1 MSVRVLQ
8 GYNGGGLTVALVHD
22 SLNCDLVAVHK
33 RRELGRHIAWYV
45 ANLCATD
52 VLHLYSVT
60 GAYMRSAQA
69 PSSFAA

>member
-8 GYNGGGLTVALVHD
+8 RYNGGVLTVALVHD
-22 SLNCDLVAVHK
+22 ALNSDLVAVHE

-52 VLHLYSVT
+52 VLHLDSVT
-60 GAYMRSAQA
+60 GAFMPSAQA